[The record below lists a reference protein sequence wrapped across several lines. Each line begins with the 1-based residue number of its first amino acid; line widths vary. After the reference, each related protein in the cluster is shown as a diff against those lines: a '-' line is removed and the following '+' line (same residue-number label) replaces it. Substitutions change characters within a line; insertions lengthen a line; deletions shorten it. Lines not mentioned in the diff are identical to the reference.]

1 LYAAGLL
8 LLLLLLLIAS
18 SERKKLAILEDV
30 RRSSIEVVA
39 VEKSR
44 LKSDDPLA
52 RVVKFELG
60 SLGYM
65 SPSTATKRACDKELQ
80 KCGVAVVEKGEEAH
94 SEQG

>member
-1 LYAAGLL
+1 
-8 LLLLLLLIAS
+8 
-18 SERKKLAILEDV
+18 
-30 RRSSIEVVA
+30 
-39 VEKSR
+39 

-65 SPSTATKRACDKELQ
+65 SPCTATKRACDKELQ
-80 KCGVAVVEKGEEAH
+80 KCGVAAVDKGEEAL